1 MAVKSREEIMVQL
14 NQIIGENN
22 DDVTLTFIGDLTD
35 TISDYETR
43 LGDTTNWK
51 EKYETNDAEWRKKYR
66 ERFFSGEGNPEPEPE
81 PDPPDNDKKLTF
93 ESLFKTE

>member
-1 MAVKSREEIMVQL
+1 MAVKSREEIMGQL
-14 NQIIGENN
+14 NQILGEKS
-22 DDVTLTFIGDLTD
+22 DDDTLTFIGDLTD

-51 EKYETNDAEWRKKYR
+51 EKYETNDADWRKKYR
-66 ERFFSGEGNPEPEPE
+66 ERFFSGEGTEESE